1 MADKTETEE
10 RMTED
15 KAGKDR
21 TFDPLAAD
29 WRNRLFQSSTAT
41 IQVDAAPCQ
50 AQLTLRGAPGDPAFA
65 QAVLTAT
72 GLRPP
77 AVANT
82 LTADEQRRL
91 LWLGP
96 DEWLLLAPQDQGASL
111 LAELTAAFAALSPE
125 TNALAIDTSESRR
138 AVDVWGPDA
147 IQLLERGCALDL
159 HPRAFP
165 IGRCAQSLLA
175 GMPVLIA
182 HLPRRNGAN
191 HPCLRVFARTS
202 MVRHLAWWLVDALAE
217 FRRSRI

>member
-1 MADKTETEE
+1 MADETETEK
-10 RMTED
+10 RRSKGTS
-15 KAGKDR
+15 GKDR
-21 TFDPLAAD
+21 GFDPLAAD
-29 WRNRLFQSSTAT
+29 WRDRLFQSSTAT
-41 IQVDAAPCQ
+41 IQVDAAPWQ
-50 AQLTLRGAPGDPAFA
+50 AQLTLRGAPEDRTFA
-65 QAVLTAT
+65 QAVEAVT

-77 AVANT
+77 SVANT
-82 LTADEQRRL
+82 LTADEQKRL

-96 DEWLLLAPQDQGASL
+96 DEGLLLAPQDQGASL
-111 LAELTAAFAALSPE
+111 LAGLKAAFAALSPE
-125 TNALAIDTSESRR
+125 TNALALDTSESRR

-175 GMPVLIA
+175 GIPVLIA